1 MDTRKVS
8 IDNLLLDPNNYRI
21 RGNEYYSVT
30 EEENAGNVMVQKRI
44 MKMIKESNGIK
55 ELLESFKEN
64 GYLPIDNIIV
74 RPYPKKQGKYV
85 VVEGNRRVTT
95 LKTLKELY
103 EDGMS
108 IGNIDPSIFKKIEVV
123 VHDGEDK
130 DYEIL
135 MGLRHVSGVK
145 EWGDYEQSEL
155 ISNLANK
162 YHMNSKQ
169 ISESLGIGTV
179 TVKRRLNT
187 YYATKNYLTKF
198 TMAIN
203 EELRQIKSNVKVSA
217 LCPGPTSTEF
227 MKVAHG
233 EFSINEA
240 TSEYVAKYGIDKL
253 LKGKM
258 IIIPTLKMKLGI
270 FFLRF
275 IPYRLQL
282 VIAYHIQWRK
292 TNKI

>member
-1 MDTRKVS
+1 MKCLITGASSGIGRDIAHYLSELGHDLILVARRKDKLEELKKELKTNVEIIPMDLIKKENVYKLYEQTKEKN
-8 IDNLLLDPNNYRI
+8 IDILVN
-21 RGNEYYSVT
+21 
-30 EEENAGNVMVQKRI
+30 NAGFGLFGMTYETDLERELE
-44 MKMIKESNGIK
+44 MID
-55 ELLESFKEN
+55 L
-64 GYLPIDNIIV
+64 NIVAPHILT
-74 RPYPKKQGKYV
+74 KLF
-85 VVEGNRRVTT
+85 
-95 LKTLKELY
+95 LK
-103 EDGMS
+103 D
-108 IGNIDPSIFKKIEVV
+108 F
-123 VHDGEDK
+123 
-130 DYEIL
+130 
-135 MGLRHVSGVK
+135 
-145 EWGDYEQSEL
+145 
-155 ISNLANK
+155 
-162 YHMNSKQ
+162 
-169 ISESLGIGTV
+169 
-179 TVKRRLNT
+179 VKRDSGYILNVCSSAGFMAGPRLNT

-233 EFSINEA
+233 DFSIKEV